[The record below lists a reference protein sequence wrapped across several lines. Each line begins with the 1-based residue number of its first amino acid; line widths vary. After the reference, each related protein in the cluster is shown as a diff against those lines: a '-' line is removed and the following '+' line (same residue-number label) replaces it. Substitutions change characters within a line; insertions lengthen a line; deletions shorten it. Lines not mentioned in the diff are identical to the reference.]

1 MQHITLDTITKLYKS
16 EGYLDKY
23 FWSIFLFIFINI
35 VELLCIIYISLK
47 THANEIKSNW
57 AKERC
62 KLNVIPFAGMIME
75 PTDMSQAEFTE
86 NNFIYCQQSIIQSI
100 YEYITY
106 PLRTMLEKLGST
118 YGDLINIIQSAR
130 ILFAQI
136 QSFTSKLIESSL
148 NSIQALLF
156 PLQQLFIV
164 FQDISNK
171 VGGVLTATMYVVMT
185 IVSGIQAMFTVM
197 VETIVGVFIIL
208 AAIIIF
214 LFISPITL
222 PVGLVLL
229 TSFAVLSGHFNLIL
243 KFVKSVMGI
252 SPSKM
257 MPHMPKKPKKLKF
270 RVCFHPE
277 TWANPYK
284 RMKDIKVGDMLM
296 DGSEVKAVFI
306 LLAGEETFYTPK
318 GSSGSLLL
326 TSTHKVQYEG
336 RWIPVKDHPDF
347 VINHYSVPKYTPIV
361 YCVNTSTKRIRF
373 SRYTFLDWDEVE
385 SDQLAKTWYNN
396 YRPPPP
402 NTFIGFD
409 SRLLGIVDLG
419 EGNWQAINPFVEGDY
434 DSHTEK
440 YITPQ

>member
-47 THANEIKSNW
+47 SHANEIKSNW

-75 PTDMSQAEFTE
+75 PKDMSQAEFTE

-118 YGDLINIIQSAR
+118 YGDLTNIIQSER

-243 KFVKSVMGI
+243 KF
-252 SPSKM
+252 
-257 MPHMPKKPKKLKF
+257 
-270 RVCFHPE
+270 
-277 TWANPYK
+277 
-284 RMKDIKVGDMLM
+284 
-296 DGSEVKAVFI
+296 
-306 LLAGEETFYTPK
+306 
-318 GSSGSLLL
+318 
-326 TSTHKVQYEG
+326 
-336 RWIPVKDHPDF
+336 
-347 VINHYSVPKYTPIV
+347 
-361 YCVNTSTKRIRF
+361 
-373 SRYTFLDWDEVE
+373 
-385 SDQLAKTWYNN
+385 
-396 YRPPPP
+396 
-402 NTFIGFD
+402 
-409 SRLLGIVDLG
+409 
-419 EGNWQAINPFVEGDY
+419 
-434 DSHTEK
+434 
-440 YITPQ
+440 